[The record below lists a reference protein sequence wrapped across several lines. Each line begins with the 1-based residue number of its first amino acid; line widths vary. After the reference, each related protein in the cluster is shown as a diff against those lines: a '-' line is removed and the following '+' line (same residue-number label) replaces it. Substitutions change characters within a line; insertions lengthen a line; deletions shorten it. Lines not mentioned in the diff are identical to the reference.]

1 MTAAVTPK
9 GERRK
14 VALVEAA
21 ADLLL
26 EGGLDAVR
34 HRAVAS
40 RAELPLAST
49 TYYFESL
56 DDLVAAAVEACGNRE
71 LDMMRAR
78 VAEVSQRNRGVEA
91 TVELLV
97 DMLIGVFESA
107 DGRREQ
113 LVSRCER
120 FVAFARHPELRET
133 QLRLR
138 SQLEDLIVEVLRRSG
153 RVIGPEGLR
162 RLVCVV
168 DGAAVGALSAA
179 DPDPMGFARE
189 MLVQVID
196 ILAPMASR

>member
-9 GERRK
+9 GERRRG
-14 VALVEAA
+14 ALVDAA

-34 HRAVAS
+34 HRAVAA

-56 DDLVAAAVEACGNRE
+56 DDLVAAAVETCGNRE
-71 LDMMRAR
+71 LDLMRSR
-78 VAEVSQRNRGVEA
+78 LVEVTQRNRGVTA
-91 TVELLV
+91 TVEVLV
-97 DMLIGVFESA
+97 DMLIGVFESE
-107 DGRREQ
+107 DGTREL

-120 FVAFARHPELRET
+120 FVTFARHPELRET

-138 SQLEDLIVEVLRRSG
+138 AQLEDLIIEALRRSG
-153 RVIGPEGLR
+153 REIDQINLR
-162 RLVCVV
+162 QLVCVV

-179 DPDPMGFARE
+179 DANPMAFARD

-196 ILAPMASR
+196 VLAPMAAR